1 MGKPAVATN
10 IGELCEVVQDGVN
23 GYLVPPG
30 DAGEL
35 AGKILKL
42 LTHPEELDRMS
53 RNARQESQRYSVDAY
68 ARSLEGLYAD
78 LAAARRVSMRRFE

>member
-1 MGKPAVATN
+1 M
-10 IGELCEVVQDGVN
+10 
-23 GYLVPPG
+23 
-30 DAGEL
+30 
-35 AGKILKL
+35 KL